1 MFKSFKVSI
10 QITEEIIRQGEVC
23 RLVWNYFLTRNIEQY
38 NINKHFVFYKEMAI
52 ELVLLK
58 RDPNYAF
65 LKDVHAQCLQQILMD
80 LDNAINRSIKKISGF
95 PKFKHKKDR
104 SDSARY
110 VQHFKVNSKCI
121 KLSKKIKLKY
131 RQHRPFEGKIKNIT
145 VKQDLDDWY
154 AAVLCELPD
163 VPQNTIFNDAIGIDL
178 GLKTF
183 AVLSDGTEYQTQ
195 KFYRKSQKK
204 LAKRQRHLSKKAKQ
218 GSNRRKARKSVA
230 KTQRH
235 IRNQRRTQL
244 NNWSKEITNRF
255 DIICVEDLNIAGM
268 IQNRNLAKAIQDQ
281 GWSEFMRQLEYKSKW
296 RGNRFI
302 RINRWAPSTKTCS
315 GCGSIKHLTLDQ
327 RTYVC
332 ANCEMEMDRDLN
344 AAINIKQMG
353 LSTQSNQVWF
363 MYLMKIPQKIVST
376 SAGLLSMQCIEC

>member
-1 MFKSFKVSI
+1 MYKAFKVPI
-10 QITEEIIRQGEVC
+10 QITEDIIRQTEAC

-38 NINKHFVFYKEMAI
+38 NNNKHFVFYNEMAI

-58 RDPNYAF
+58 KDTNYAF
-65 LKDVHAQCLQQILMD
+65 LKEVNAQCLQQTLMD
-80 LDNAINRSIKKISGF
+80 LDKSIQRSIKKISGF
-95 PKFKHKKDR
+95 PKFKYKKYK

-110 VQHFKVNSKCI
+110 VQGFKVNSKCI
-121 KLSKKIKLKY
+121 KLPKSIKLKY

-163 VPQNTIFNDAIGIDL
+163 VSTNTILNDAVGIDL

-204 LAKRQRHLSKKAKQ
+204 LAKRQRHLAKKAKQ
-218 GSNRRKARKSVA
+218 GSNRRKARKKVS
-230 KTQRH
+230 KIQRH

-268 IQNRNLAKAIQDQ
+268 IQNKNLAKAIQDQ
-281 GWSEFMRQLEYKSKW
+281 GWSEFLRQLEYKSKW

-302 RINRWAPSTKTCS
+302 RIDRWAPSTKTCS

-344 AAINIKQMG
+344 AAINIKRMG
-353 LSTQSNQVWF
+353 LSTQSNQIWF
-363 MYLMKIPQKIVST
+363 SYLMKIPQKIVST
-376 SAGLLSMQCIEC
+376 GVGLLSMQCVEC